1 MSNVLK
7 LSCFSYKGGAGRST
21 LAMNIVPYLAD
32 ALNATEERPLVLV
45 DMDVDSCGITY
56 FLNLHSFVTEA
67 EKRFVVQRLFGSGG
81 VVPQEDDE
89 EISPKDHKLFSHLR
103 GVGKYFNYPDRA
115 ILCLPAKQ
123 GASLGEAGTN
133 YDNSV
138 PPQLDTFLSECE
150 EHDIC
155 CVLFDSAVGDQP
167 TAKWSNHYADKIL
180 CCLRPTEQ
188 FREGTSRFFDT
199 FDEKSGRHKS
209 IIVIPNV
216 VPTDPLIIQE
226 EEGEMQYPSHAKD
239 EIIKAFKPKIERGLN
254 NYDMSMLEG
263 DCFGVPKID
272 RFMWHESVLRTASD
286 LKDSEREALQSY
298 KKIVD
303 IILGKNNG

>member
-1 MSNVLK
+1 MSSVLK

-32 ALNATEERPLVLV
+32 ALGASEERPLVLV

-56 FLNLHSFVTEA
+56 FLNLHNFVTDA
-67 EKRFVVQRLFGSGG
+67 EKRFIVQKLFGSDG
-81 VVPQEDDE
+81 VVPQEDE

-103 GVGKYFNYPDRA
+103 GVGRFFNYPDRA
-115 ILCLPAKQ
+115 ILCLPAMQ

-133 YDNSV
+133 YDKTT
-138 PPQLDTFLSECE
+138 PPQLGTFLDECE

-167 TAKWSNHYADKIL
+167 TARWSNHFADKIL

-199 FDEKSGRHKS
+199 FDEKSEHGKS

-216 VPTDPLIIQE
+216 VPTDPLVIQE
-226 EEGEMQYPSHAKD
+226 EEGLMHYPEHAK
-239 EIIKAFKPKIERGLN
+239 EKIREVFKSNIENGLN

-272 RFMWHESVLRTASD
+272 RFMWHESVLRTAPD
-286 LKDSEREALQSY
+286 LKENERDALQSY

-303 IILGKNNG
+303 IIMGK